1 MGANM
6 RGQSWYIV
14 LLIGLMC
21 LIRFSMSA
29 VGYVDPLWL
38 MTQLNIPID
47 SNIQMPYI
55 IRVWA
60 IRDIVL
66 AIVVAVA
73 DRQTVITLLLACI
86 AIDTTDV
93 VSAHLSGVAGLFNN
107 SETRSLQLA
116 AIAAIIP
123 ETIALALLIFHNTS
137 EQIKVSKN

>member
-1 MGANM
+1 M

-21 LIRFSMSA
+21 LVRFSMSA

-38 MTQLNIPID
+38 MAQLNIPID

-66 AIVVAVA
+66 AIIVAIA
-73 DRQTVITLLLACI
+73 DRQTVKTLLLACI

-93 VSAHLSGVAGLFNN
+93 ISAYLGGAAGLFDAAD
-107 SETRSLQLA
+107 TRSLQLA
-116 AIAAIIP
+116 AIAALIP
-123 ETIALALLIFHNTS
+123 ETIALGLLVFHQPS
-137 EQIKVSKN
+137 EQIKIHKI

>member
-1 MGANM
+1 M

-21 LIRFSMSA
+21 LVRFSMSA

-38 MTQLNIPID
+38 MAQLNISID
-47 SNIQMPYI
+47 ANIQMPYI

-66 AIVVAVA
+66 AIIVAIA
-73 DRQTVITLLLACI
+73 DQRAVMTLLLACI

-93 VSAHLSGVAGLFNN
+93 ISAHLSGAAGLFNA
-107 SETRSLQLA
+107 SETRSLQLT
-116 AIAAIIP
+116 AIAALIP
-123 ETIALALLIFHNTS
+123 EVIAVVLIVFGQRS